1 MKTALLTLTIAAALT
16 AAAEPQTITG
26 VITDTM
32 CGAKHGM
39 VKGQSDDECIHHCVQ
54 GSRDYALYDG
64 THVWKLSDQ
73 KKPIQFAAKR
83 VKVTGTLNE
92 KSQTI
97 KVVSIESAE

>member
-1 MKTALLTLTIAAALT
+1 MKTLLLTISLGAALT
-16 AAAEPQTITG
+16 AAAPQTITG

-39 VKGQSDDECIHHCVQ
+39 VKGQPDDECVRHCVQ

-64 THVWKLSDQ
+64 THVWKLTDQ
-73 KKPIQFAAKR
+73 KKPASFVAKR
-83 VKVTGTLNE
+83 VKVTGAVDE

-97 KVVSIESAE
+97 KVTSIESAE

>member
-1 MKTALLTLTIAAALT
+1 MKRTLLALAIAAALT
-16 AAAEPQTITG
+16 AAEPQTITG

-39 VKGQSDDECIHHCVQ
+39 VKGQPDDECIRHCVQ

-73 KKPIQFAAKR
+73 KTPARFAAKH
-83 VKVTGTLNE
+83 VKVTGVLNE

-97 KVVSIESAE
+97 KVASIESAE